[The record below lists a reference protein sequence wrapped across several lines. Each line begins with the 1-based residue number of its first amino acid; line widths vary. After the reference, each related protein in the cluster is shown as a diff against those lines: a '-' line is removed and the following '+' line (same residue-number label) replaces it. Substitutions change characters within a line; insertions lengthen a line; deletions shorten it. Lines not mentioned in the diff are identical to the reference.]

1 MGHVGR
7 DCAHV
12 GFMRGHV
19 AWSAQIKQTFT
30 LARKLQWIGIG
41 TVWPTYTSQTVGAAT
56 PAFQN
61 AGKEYFGV
69 TKFYRMRLGAQKG
82 VGTKDTIPSGVTAAV
97 LRLKNAVK
105 SENMSES
112 LAFSVYLAANGA
124 NMTTIGPYTTGLT
137 LLGNIADGS
146 IPYDGS
152 EYPITLD
159 ASVFA
164 ANAGHDLKLVI
175 ATDVEFVGGG
185 ASPIPSGSSFVKPCY
200 SNPTPAQPLYVD
212 LTTS

>member
-1 MGHVGR
+1 
-7 DCAHV
+7 
-12 GFMRGHV
+12 MRGHV

-30 LARKLQWIGIG
+30 LARKLQWVGLG
-41 TVWPTYTSQTVGAAT
+41 TVWPTYTSQTVVST
-56 PAFQN
+56 EQN
-61 AGKEYFGV
+61 AGKVYFGV

-82 VGTKDTIPSGVTAAV
+82 IYTNDTIPSGVTAAV

-146 IPYDGS
+146 IPSDGS

>member
-1 MGHVGR
+1 
-7 DCAHV
+7 
-12 GFMRGHV
+12 MRGHV

-30 LARKLQWIGIG
+30 LARKLQWVGLG
-41 TVWPTYTSQTVGAAT
+41 TVWPTYTSQTVVST
-56 PAFQN
+56 EQN
-61 AGKEYFGV
+61 AGKVYFGV

-82 VGTKDTIPSGVTAAV
+82 IYTNDTIPSGVTAAV